1 MSTEQH
7 WTIGALMEAAQ
18 PLGAADRMIAAR
30 MTSDPEEKRWAFRTE
45 KSAAKTLGKLS
56 VGQ

>member
-1 MSTEQH
+1 MASDQ
-7 WTIGALMEAAQ
+7 L
-18 PLGAADRMIAAR
+18 IATR

-45 KSAAKTLGKLS
+45 KSAAKTLGKLP